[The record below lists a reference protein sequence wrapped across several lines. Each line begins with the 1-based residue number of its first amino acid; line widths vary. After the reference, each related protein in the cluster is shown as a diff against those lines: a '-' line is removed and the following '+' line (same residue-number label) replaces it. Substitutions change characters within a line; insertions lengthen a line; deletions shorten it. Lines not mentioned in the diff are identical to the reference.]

1 MRGVCTCA
9 SVQLIGN
16 ENWKPYIFSNYW
28 RSRITN
34 FRHRSPEYIFA
45 FPGPR
50 FWFIPLASG
59 RSNPVSRQ
67 QSLRIP
73 DFRRYFSSQIPDPE
87 IRVPFERTKKS
98 KEKLKQRNNQSKATY
113 TNFYLFIFI
122 VFRDRFWTGHKFV
135 TQTCWLKTWPLLI
148 TVLKCHSLYIMLLPA
163 IQRHY
168 KSRNAYFSFHR
179 HWFRLQWDVAD
190 KTFRYFLPNSDLFYL
205 TGVRTD
211 KCRGKKNIQRV
222 SLISTSF
229 DLGRAT

>member
-16 ENWKPYIFSNYW
+16 GNWKPYIFSNYW

-148 TVLKCHSLYIMLLPA
+148 NTVLECHSLYIMLLPV
-163 IQRHY
+163 IQRHIGPWMRFSVFTDTDWVCSGMLRT
-168 KSRNAYFSFHR
+168 KHFAIFCRILIFFTLLVFGQTNAEGR
-179 HWFRLQWDVAD
+179 
-190 KTFRYFLPNSDLFYL
+190 KTFNGWVWSVL
-205 TGVRTD
+205 V
-211 KCRGKKNIQRV
+211 
-222 SLISTSF
+222 LI
-229 DLGRAT
+229 